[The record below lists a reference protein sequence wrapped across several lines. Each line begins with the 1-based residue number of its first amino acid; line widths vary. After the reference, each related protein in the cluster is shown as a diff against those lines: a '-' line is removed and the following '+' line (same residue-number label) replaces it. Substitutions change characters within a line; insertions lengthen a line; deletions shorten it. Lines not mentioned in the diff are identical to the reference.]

1 MVVRPEFEV
10 SSHGYKS
17 HERISFRSW
26 CQLFSW
32 KRDKKH
38 FSRGAFHLH
47 PRLPL
52 VSILFD
58 EVKKV
63 KRRIGSTWLAKA
75 GCRQIFAAA
84 LLSVVVLLPQAV
96 AAQNPQLYVYPL
108 KGQNTEQ
115 QDRDRYECHSW
126 AVQQTGYDPSRAY
139 PSNPNYLDPQP
150 YRPSQPHV
158 LRGAGRGA
166 ALGAVGGAI
175 TGDAGKGAAAGA
187 AMGGLAGGFRRR
199 DERRQQA
206 AQQQANAASA
216 VASQHMNYTR
226 AMAACLEGRGYSVK

>member
-1 MVVRPEFEV
+1 MNKQIGITRSAWLGCRRLLALALF
-10 SSHGYKS
+10 SSTIMLPPAAAAQGAP
-17 HERISFRSW
+17 
-26 CQLFSW
+26 QLF
-32 KRDKKH
+32 
-38 FSRGAFHLH
+38 
-47 PRLPL
+47 
-52 VSILFD
+52 I
-58 EVKKV
+58 
-63 KRRIGSTWLAKA
+63 
-75 GCRQIFAAA
+75 
-84 LLSVVVLLPQAV
+84 
-96 AAQNPQLYVYPL
+96 YPL
-108 KGQNTEQ
+108 KKQSSEQ

-139 PSNPNYLDPQP
+139 PSNPAYLDPQP

-158 LRGAGRGA
+158 LKGAGRGA

-216 VASQHMNYTR
+216 TASQQMNYTR